1 MRHLLTEADEKAQ
14 AGTGVDMQTLKALE
28 AYSWLL
34 TAADTANL
42 AIWVKAAFA
51 RAGSSST
58 VAKGPVES
66 GVAETAKQ
74 TAKRVKAE
82 QDLADA
88 TMALFK
94 KKAKASSDSA
104 L

>member
-1 MRHLLTEADEKAQ
+1 MRHLLAETDEKAQ
-14 AGTGVDMQTLKALE
+14 SGTGVDMHTLKALE

-34 TAADTANL
+34 TAADTAKL

-74 TAKRVKAE
+74 AAKRVKSEQGLAE
-82 QDLADA
+82 A

-94 KKAKASSDSA
+94 KKAKAS
-104 L
+104 